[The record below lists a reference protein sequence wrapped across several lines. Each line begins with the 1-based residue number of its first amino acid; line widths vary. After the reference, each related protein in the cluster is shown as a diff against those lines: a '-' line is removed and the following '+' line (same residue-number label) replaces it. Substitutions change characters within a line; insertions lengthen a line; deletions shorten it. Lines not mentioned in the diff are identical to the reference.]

1 VSLALA
7 GQVAAQSDSASH
19 LEKEAAKLDIHFGTG
34 STVGAKIESKLSP
47 RTRAALNAW
56 APVAS
61 RLSLTVAVPQKA
73 EALVLGL
80 APVDTVAQAARWI
93 DDACKLFDDLKP
105 GAGGPAPAPIVLL
118 LLDKDGF
125 ASPAWTGL
133 VDEMVARELLSS
145 AAADVMRGRPGSYF

>member
-1 VSLALA
+1 MERGSKAHRCRGGRAPRGIPMRHLHAAFITRRSRLALLARLAPIALLAWLVSLALA

-80 APVDTVAQAARWI
+80 APVDTVA
-93 DDACKLFDDLKP
+93 
-105 GAGGPAPAPIVLL
+105 
-118 LLDKDGF
+118 
-125 ASPAWTGL
+125 
-133 VDEMVARELLSS
+133 
-145 AAADVMRGRPGSYF
+145 